1 MKLLLDTN
9 VWRRVNTDY
18 IVLKNKLIQK
28 DVEVFLSETVF
39 TLESVQKESK
49 NGNKGRLEFFQEISQ
64 NEFGL
69 NPYLQNA
76 INDTQDLNIKILR
89 APRIGMP
96 FNVDLP
102 KEIFYRDRDVHDRMD
117 RMGTIERDFPDAGY
131 EAFKKYIESL
141 NISAPWQTH
150 MDQISS
156 SEERSFAKAIAE
168 WADGD
173 TVSACYGYNIDVL
186 CTADRAQNAGTDS
199 IFSEANTERLKD
211 EYRLTIKTPDELTS
225 ML

>member
-1 MKLLLDTN
+1 MKILLDTN
-9 VWRRVNTDY
+9 VWRRINADY
-18 IVLKNKLIQK
+18 IDLKSKLIQK
-28 DVEVFLSETVF
+28 DAEIFLSETVF

-49 NGNKGRLEFFQEISQ
+49 NGNKGRLEFFQEITK

-76 INDTQDLNIKILR
+76 INDTQDLNIKILK

-102 KEIFYRDRDVHDRMD
+102 NEIFYRDQDVHDRTD
-117 RMGTIERDFPDAGY
+117 RMGIIGRAFPDAGY
-131 EAFKKYIESL
+131 EAFKKYIKSL
-141 NISAPWQTH
+141 NISAPWQAH
-150 MDQISS
+150 MDQISL
-156 SEERSFAKAIAE
+156 SEERNFSKAIAE

-186 CTADRAQNAGTDS
+186 CTADRAQNAGIDS
-199 IFSEANTERLKD
+199 IFSEANIKRLKD
-211 EYRLTIKTPDELTS
+211 EYGLTIKTPAELT
-225 ML
+225 